1 MENRLFPCSVSQDR
15 GQGIWEENECKF
27 IAVRSYLTFLWVSFL
42 RLYGTY
48 MMHAQQMEAS
58 IINVAA
64 IVM

>member
-1 MENRLFPCSVSQDR
+1 MRTDHFLCSISQDR
-15 GQGIWEENECKF
+15 GQGAFGRRMSKF

-48 MMHAQQMEAS
+48 MMAAQQMEAS
-58 IINVAA
+58 VNVAA